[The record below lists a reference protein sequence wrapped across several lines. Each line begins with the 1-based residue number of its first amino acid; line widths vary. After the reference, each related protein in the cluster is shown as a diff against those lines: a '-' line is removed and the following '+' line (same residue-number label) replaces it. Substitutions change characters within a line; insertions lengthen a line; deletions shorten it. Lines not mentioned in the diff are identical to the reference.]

1 MSGGEPAKK
10 ARANEAEERRLVEAA
25 QRDPVQFSKLYEN
38 YFELVYAFVARRLR
52 ERGATED
59 VTAEVFHKALKN
71 LPRYRWT
78 GAPFAVWLFRIASN
92 LIADR
97 ARRETQSGASSEVDL
112 ESSADNA
119 QTNLQAEI
127 EQSERQ
133 AIVFRLVSEL
143 GEDQQRVIVMRFA
156 EDRSIAEIALEL
168 GRTEGA
174 IKQLQFRAMH
184 NLRQMLEQKSSNE

>member
-10 ARANEAEERRLVEAA
+10 ARANEAEDRRLVEAA
-25 QRDPVQFSKLYEN
+25 QRDPVQFSELYEN

-97 ARRETQSGASSEVDL
+97 ARRETRSGASSEVDL
-112 ESSADNA
+112 ESSADNP

-156 EDRSIAEIALEL
+156 EDRSIAEIAREL

>member
-25 QRDPVQFSKLYEN
+25 QRDPVQFSELYEN

-71 LPRYRWT
+71 LPRYRST

-97 ARRETQSGASSEVDL
+97 ASRETRSGVSSEVDL
-112 ESSADNA
+112 ESRADNA

-133 AIVFRLVSEL
+133 AIVFRLVTEL
-143 GEDQQRVIVMRFA
+143 GKDQQRVIVMRFA
-156 EDRSIAEIALEL
+156 EDRSIAEIAREL
-168 GRTEGA
+168 GHTEGA

>member
-25 QRDPVQFSKLYEN
+25 QRDPVQFSELYKD

-52 ERGATED
+52 ERAATED

-97 ARRETQSGASSEVDL
+97 ARREIRSGTLSEVDL

-133 AIVFRLVSEL
+133 ALVFRLVSEL

-156 EDRSIAEIALEL
+156 EDRSIAEIAREL